1 MCETEAVPWMTQG
14 TAQQHLEM
22 MVTGNC
28 FPTLPLTSHETREDT
43 LSILSDP
50 ILNKKFL
57 AQNLQPYN
65 LLLLGRQAASNSEF
79 NRDSRILTDDGGVRT
94 GNKNPARC
102 LVAHSFNPSTQRQ
115 KQVDI

>member
-1 MCETEAVPWMTQG
+1 M
-14 TAQQHLEM
+14 
-22 MVTGNC
+22 
-28 FPTLPLTSHETREDT
+28 TSHETREDT

-115 KQVDI
+115 KHTDLCEFEASLDYKEAPELYSKPVSKIERRMDRCN